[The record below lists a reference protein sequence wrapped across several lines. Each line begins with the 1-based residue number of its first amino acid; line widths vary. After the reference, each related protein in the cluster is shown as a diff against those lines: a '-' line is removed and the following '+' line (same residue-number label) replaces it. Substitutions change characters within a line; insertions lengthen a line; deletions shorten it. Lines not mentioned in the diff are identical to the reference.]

1 MSDEYSDKERQ
12 PEEWYMTADYGAYNG
27 PPKKSSGVKVFFI
40 ILAAVVACTL
50 LALSAVGVYSLYS
63 DGFGSFGGFGGFDK
77 FTPSMPLEDGE
88 NAPEMKD
95 NTPTGDPD
103 GPELHIEERPGNPI
117 FEEQSSGLG
126 IPEIALK
133 VRPSVVGVMSETFK
147 STSAGCGIIMSQSGY
162 IITNAHV
169 IENGGTVSVVTD
181 DNTKYE
187 ARVVGSDRKTDLAVL
202 KIEGEN
208 FAAAE
213 FGTSG
218 DLVVGELA
226 VAIGNPLGM
235 ELFGSVTAGIISA
248 LDRKITFED
257 RTMYL
262 IQTDAAI
269 NPGNS
274 GGALVNG
281 YGQVIG
287 INSAKIMGE
296 AYYGTSYEGL
306 GFAIPID
313 SAKPIVDSLIKL
325 GYVPGRP
332 AIGIVGEDVTPY
344 YVELFKRPLGV
355 YIHGVTE
362 GTDAV
367 GKGIQA
373 GDIVVAIN
381 GIRIE
386 SMLELNEVKDR
397 YKAGDVV
404 TLTIERAG
412 AEYDIKIILTESKG

>member
-1 MSDEYSDKERQ
+1 MSDEQNNSYER
-12 PEEWYMTADYGAYNG
+12 PEGWYASSDYGAYKG
-27 PPKKSSGVKVFFI
+27 PPKRNRGFKVFLLI
-40 ILAAVVACTL
+40 IAAIVACTL
-50 LALSAVGVYSLYS
+50 LVLSGIGIYSLYS
-63 DGFGSFGGFGGFDK
+63 GGGLPWLPALPEGQV
-77 FTPSMPLEDGE
+77 P
-88 NAPEMKD
+88 APEIEQNEPK
-95 NTPTGDPD
+95 GDPD
-103 GPELHIEERPGNPI
+103 GPELTIADRPDNPI
-117 FEEQSSGLG
+117 YGEQASGMG
-126 IPEIALK
+126 IPEIAEK
-133 VRPSVVGVMSETFK
+133 VRPSVVGVLAESQESVLSGSGVIMSET
-147 STSAGCGIIMSQSGY
+147 GY

-169 IENGGTVSVVTD
+169 IENKGAVTVVTAD
-181 DNTKYE
+181 ETRYE
-187 ARVVGSDRKTDLAVL
+187 ARVVGADRKTDLAVL
-202 KIEGEN
+202 KIDAQN
-208 FAAAE
+208 LLAAE
-213 FGTSG
+213 FGASS

-257 RTMYL
+257 RTMVL

-281 YGQVIG
+281 YGQIIG
-287 INSAKIMGE
+287 INSAKIVSEG
-296 AYYGTSYEGL
+296 YTGTSYEGL

-332 AIGIVGEDVTPY
+332 VIGIVGEDVTPY
-344 YVELFKRPLGV
+344 YSEFFHRPQGV

-381 GIRIE
+381 GTRVS
-386 SMLELNEVKDR
+386 SMAELNEIKDR
-397 YKAGDVV
+397 FKTGDVV
-404 TLTIERAG
+404 TLTIDRAG
-412 AEYDIKIILTESKG
+412 KEYDINITLTESKG

>member
-1 MSDEYSDKERQ
+1 MSDEQNNSYGR
-12 PEEWYMTADYGAYNG
+12 PEGWYASSDYGAYKG
-27 PPKKSSGVKVFFI
+27 PPKRNRGLKVFLLI
-40 ILAAVVACTL
+40 IAAIVACTL
-50 LALSAVGVYSLYS
+50 LALSGIGIYSLYS
-63 DGFGSFGGFGGFDK
+63 GGGLPWLDVL
-77 FTPSMPLEDGE
+77 PQEQEP
-88 NAPEMKD
+88 APEIEQEE
-95 NTPTGDPD
+95 PQGDPN
-103 GPELHIEERPGNPI
+103 GPELTISDRPDNPI
-117 FEEQSSGLG
+117 YGEQASGLG
-126 IPEIALK
+126 IPEIAAK
-133 VRPSVVGVMSETFK
+133 VRPSVVGVLAESQESVLSGSGVIMSE
-147 STSAGCGIIMSQSGY
+147 SGY

-169 IENGGTVSVVTD
+169 IENGGSVTVVTED
-181 DNTKYE
+181 ETRYE

-208 FAAAE
+208 LTPAE
-213 FGTSG
+213 FGSSS

-257 RTMYL
+257 RTMVL

-281 YGQVIG
+281 YGQIIG
-287 INSAKIMGE
+287 INSAKIVSEG
-296 AYYGTSYEGL
+296 YTGTSYEGL

-313 SAKPIVDSLIKL
+313 DAKPIVDSLIKL

-332 AIGIVGEDVTPY
+332 VIGIVGEDVTPY
-344 YVELFKRPLGV
+344 YSEFFRRPQGV

-367 GKGIQA
+367 GKGIQS

-381 GIRIE
+381 GTRIT
-386 SMLELNEVKDR
+386 SMSELNVIKDQF
-397 YKAGDVV
+397 KTGDVV
-404 TLTIERAG
+404 TLTIDRAG
-412 AEYDIKIILTESKG
+412 KEYDIKITLTESKG

>member
-1 MSDEYSDKERQ
+1 MSDEQNNAYGR
-12 PEEWYMTADYGAYNG
+12 PEGWYASSDYGAYKG
-27 PPKKSSGVKVFFI
+27 PPKRNRGLKVFFLI
-40 ILAAVVACTL
+40 IAAIVACTL
-50 LALSAVGVYSLYS
+50 LVLSGIGLYSLNS
-63 DGFGSFGGFGGFDK
+63 GGGL
-77 FTPSMPLEDGE
+77 PWLEVLPPE
-88 NAPEMKD
+88 QKPAPEIEQEQ
-95 NTPTGDPD
+95 PTGDPD
-103 GPELHIEERPGNPI
+103 GPELSIEGRPDSPI
-117 FEEQSSGLG
+117 FGDQTSGLG
-126 IPEIALK
+126 IPEIAAK
-133 VRPSVVGVMSETFK
+133 VRPSVVGVLAESG
-147 STSAGCGIIMSQSGY
+147 TSVLSGSGVIMSDTGY

-169 IENGGTVSVVTD
+169 IENGGTVTVVTA
-181 DNTKYE
+181 DNARYE

-202 KIEGEN
+202 KIDGGGN
-208 FAAAE
+208 LTPAE
-213 FGTSG
+213 FGASG

-257 RTMYL
+257 RTMVL

-281 YGQVIG
+281 YGQIIG
-287 INSAKIMGE
+287 INSAKIVNEG
-296 AYYGTSYEGL
+296 YTGTSYEGL

-313 SAKPIVDSLIKL
+313 SAKPIIDSLIKL

-332 AIGIVGEDVTPY
+332 VIGIVGEDVTPY
-344 YVELFKRPLGV
+344 YSEFFRRPQGV

-367 GKGIQA
+367 GKGIQS

-381 GIRIE
+381 GTRIS
-386 SMLELNEVKDR
+386 SMTELNEIKDQF
-397 YKAGDVV
+397 KTGDVV
-404 TLTIERAG
+404 TLTIDRAG
-412 AEYDIKIILTESKG
+412 KEYDISITLTESKG

>member
-1 MSDEYSDKERQ
+1 MSDEQNNAYER
-12 PEEWYMTADYGAYNG
+12 PEGWYASGDYGAYKG
-27 PPKKSSGVKVFFI
+27 PPKRNRGLKVFFLI
-40 ILAAVVACTL
+40 IAVIVACTL
-50 LALSAVGVYSLYS
+50 LALSGIGIYSLFS
-63 DGFGSFGGFGGFDK
+63 GGGLPWLNVLPQEQK
-77 FTPSMPLEDGE
+77 P
-88 NAPEMKD
+88 APEIEQEE
-95 NTPTGDPD
+95 PQGDPN
-103 GPELHIEERPGNPI
+103 GPELNIEDRPDNPI
-117 FEEQSSGLG
+117 YGEQASGMG
-126 IPEIALK
+126 IPEIAAK
-133 VRPSVVGVMSETFK
+133 VRPSVVGVLSETESSVLSGSGVIMSET
-147 STSAGCGIIMSQSGY
+147 GY

-169 IENGGTVSVVTD
+169 IENGGTVTIVTED
-181 DNTKYE
+181 DTRYE
-187 ARVVGSDRKTDLAVL
+187 ARIVGADRKTDLAVL

-208 FAAAE
+208 LTPAE
-213 FGTSG
+213 FGSSS

-257 RTMYL
+257 RTMVL

-281 YGQVIG
+281 YGQIIG
-287 INSAKIMGE
+287 INSAKIVSEG
-296 AYYGTSYEGL
+296 YTGTSYEGL

-332 AIGIVGEDVTPY
+332 VIGIVGEDVTPY
-344 YVELFKRPLGV
+344 YSEFFRRPQGV

-381 GIRIE
+381 GTRIT
-386 SMLELNEVKDR
+386 SMTELNEIKDQF
-397 YKAGDVV
+397 KTGDVV
-404 TLTIERAG
+404 TLTIDRAG
-412 AEYDIKIILTESKG
+412 KEYDINITLTESKG